1 MSGVTE
7 SCKLDG
13 RLALGV
19 SSRIKW
25 GKSMKFLESFE
36 EGVFL
41 KRYKR
46 FFADIEAKGESFVS
60 HVPNTGSLK
69 GCLEKGALCRYSI
82 STDPKRK
89 LKATLQMIKTPQSWV
104 GVNTGLPNA
113 LMWEAFESRS
123 VPTWEEFEFGQKEV
137 KINEKSRIDMVLWRP
152 FEGPSE
158 GQKLTVKNLKDY
170 RLHFVEIKNV
180 TLADNNTALFPDCV
194 TERGQKHL
202 EELMQLTKKGHSAE
216 IVFVIQRTDCTQFR
230 PADELDPRYG
240 QLLRKA
246 AKAGVKI
253 SAYTCTLEP
262 GEITVNSGRSLP
274 IILE

>member
-1 MSGVTE
+1 
-7 SCKLDG
+7 
-13 RLALGV
+13 
-19 SSRIKW
+19 
-25 GKSMKFLESFE
+25 MKFLETFE
-36 EGVFL
+36 EGIFI

-46 FFADIEAKGESFVS
+46 FFADIEAKGENFVS

-69 GCLEKGALCRYSI
+69 GCLTAGALCRYSL

-89 LKATLQMIKTPQSWV
+89 LKATLQMIKTPSSWV

-113 LMWEAFESRS
+113 LMWEAYEEKL
-123 VPTWEEFEFGQKEV
+123 VPHWEEFEGAQREV

-152 FEGPSE
+152 FEGPPE

-180 TLADNNTALFPDCV
+180 TMADEDVALFPDCV

-202 EELMQLTKKGHSAE
+202 EDLMQLVKKGHSAE
-216 IVFVIQRTDCTQFR
+216 IVFVIQRTDCQSFK
-230 PADELDPRYG
+230 PADSIDPRYG
-240 QLLRKA
+240 TLLRKA

-253 SAYTCTLEP
+253 SAYSCRLEEA
-262 GEITVNSGRSLP
+262 EISVNAQRSLP
-274 IILE
+274 VILT